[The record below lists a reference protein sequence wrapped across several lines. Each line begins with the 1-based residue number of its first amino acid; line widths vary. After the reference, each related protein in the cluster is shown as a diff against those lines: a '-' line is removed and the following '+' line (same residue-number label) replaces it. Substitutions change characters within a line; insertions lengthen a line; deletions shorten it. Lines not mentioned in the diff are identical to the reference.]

1 MRIIDLKHDNKKKTV
16 NYFYSLIA
24 DQNHVKQTTWS
35 AYDMNVYCQYRRQCA
50 CLAAEPQSNV
60 AATGASHNDMR

>member
-1 MRIIDLKHDNKKKTV
+1 MRVIDLKYDNKKKTV
-16 NYFYSLIA
+16 NYFYSLIT

-35 AYDMNVYCQYRRQCA
+35 AYDMNVYGQHRRQCA

-60 AATGASHNDMR
+60 AATRASRSDML